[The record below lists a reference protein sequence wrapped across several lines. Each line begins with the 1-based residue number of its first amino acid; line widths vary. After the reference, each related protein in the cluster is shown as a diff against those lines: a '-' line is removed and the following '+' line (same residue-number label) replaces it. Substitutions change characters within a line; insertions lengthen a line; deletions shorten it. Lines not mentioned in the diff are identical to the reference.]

1 MVDDLMLGLG
11 SWSRFLPSFLTHT
24 ESFPS
29 YERESDLGPRRLCTL
44 SEGRPFQSGP
54 EQVYNDLIGS
64 MFPVSLCR

>member
-1 MVDDLMLGLG
+1 MVDNLMLGLE

-29 YERESDLGPRRLCTL
+29 YECERDLGLRRLCTL
-44 SEGRPFQSGP
+44 PGGRPLQSGL

-64 MFPVSLCR
+64 IFPVSLCR